1 MLEGLILEHPSL
13 VCRLSGSGQ
22 THEGCEL
29 DGTQA
34 EGQKTKE
41 PAVVEAAAER
51 PPRKLVSDGGT
62 KATAASP
69 VIPQEACNI
78 PQRCRSAIH
87 SSTLW

>member
-13 VCRLSGSGQ
+13 VCRLSDSGQ

-51 PPRKLVSDGGT
+51 PPRK
-62 KATAASP
+62 
-69 VIPQEACNI
+69 
-78 PQRCRSAIH
+78 
-87 SSTLW
+87 